1 MYLRLFSVYVSA
13 DERLKSKKKE
23 KKIAFKYV
31 IILLR
36 YYYCCQIKIK

>member
-23 KKIAFKYV
+23 KK
-31 IILLR
+31 LHSNM
-36 YYYCCQIKIK
+36 